1 MASILSFRRLK
12 PKLKLGVGKGDGG
25 LIIGFHQ
32 RPQIKEDEDN
42 V

>member
-1 MASILSFRRLK
+1 MASILLFRRVK
-12 PKLKLGVGKGDGG
+12 PKLKIGVGKGDGG

-32 RPQIKEDEDN
+32 RPHTKEDEDN